1 MSKGELA
8 SQEGVRSGDLL
19 VRQSVPS
26 NCEATAA
33 PGPLRLLLRPG
44 TGHGNSNENG
54 QKNREQLLSY
64 VWENVSADR
73 AQFIL
78 AFFYSF
84 SKYGEPSK
92 YSMNGMEVG

>member
-1 MSKGELA
+1 M
-8 SQEGVRSGDLL
+8 RSGGLL

-33 PGPLRLLLRPG
+33 SGPLRLLLRPG

-54 QKNREQLLSY
+54 QKGREQLLSY

-92 YSMNGMEVG
+92 YLMNDRDGGGVGVCHLLIL